1 MNPSLDR
8 IVILAD
14 ESANWQIAGLGQLD
28 RLVLALDEFAKSAT
42 PESKIG
48 IFIFWRPD
56 MAIEK
61 RWRPNDPRLTR
72 CNILEFSESALPGAR
87 VLNTRLLVKRSGL
100 ETFLHDSASID
111 LDHSIVNESALWEKL
126 GRQFE
131 NIFREVQAQPERES
145 WRYVRHR
152 SDIPRCERWLLRGS
166 GKSRDGFV
174 SRYLNRPISRAVSQL
189 LLKTSLTPNVWTL
202 LITLFPV
209 IGFLFLI
216 RGDYFGFLVG
226 AALYQVHSILDGCDG
241 EIARAKYLDS
251 KKGPGLDALG
261 DLIALLLFSL
271 GLGLG
276 LFGESVGF
284 GVAAF
289 IYLGESILSSLFI
302 AGRLGPHAFDLL
314 RRGPDAVV
322 SSEHDESLRASG
334 GRIFGAKLT
343 SLAFELTKRD
353 VVFLTFLVLAALGLA
368 QWILHLLFV
377 YAVATM
383 ILLRR
388 GRVARPERDPAAI

>member
-42 PESKIG
+42 PESKID

-61 RWRPNDPRLTR
+61 RWRPSDPRLTR

-111 LDHSIVNESALWEKL
+111 LDHSVVNESALWEKL
-126 GRQFE
+126 WRQFE
-131 NIFREVQAQPERES
+131 NIFREAQAQQKREL

-189 LLKTSLTPNVWTL
+189 LLKTPMTPNLWTL
-202 LITLFPV
+202 LITILPV
-209 IGFLFLI
+209 IGFFLLM
-216 RGDYFGFLVG
+216 RGDYLGFVAG
-226 AALYQVHSILDGCDG
+226 AALFNVHSILDGCDG

-251 KKGPGLDALG
+251 ETGPGVDAFG
-261 DLIALLLFSL
+261 DLIALLLFSI
-271 GLGLG
+271 GLGFG
-276 LFGESVGF
+276 LFRGAQQHAVSQWVFLIE
-284 GVAAF
+284 GVLTF
-289 IYLGESILSSLFI
+289 VFI
-302 AGRLGPHAFDLL
+302 ALRLVPDHALDLL
-314 RRGPDAVV
+314 RRGPAAVAY
-322 SSEHDESLRASG
+322 SKNDDRLRRSG
-334 GRIFGAKLT
+334 GRFFGDRFT
-343 SLAFELTKRD
+343 SWAFELTKRD
-353 VVFLTFLVLAALGLA
+353 VVFLAFLIAAALGLA
-368 QWILHLLFV
+368 RWILHLLFV
-377 YAVATM
+377 YALVTL
-383 ILLRR
+383 ILSWHGR
-388 GRVARPERDPAAI
+388 GRAAAERR